1 MLKQNKQPKLAR
13 KLGLVVGLSAMLAIT
28 ANTSF
33 AENEIG
39 LDLNS
44 GRGGEAQRVDD
55 GTEFRVCADQDLMPL
70 SNSKMEGFENKIA
83 EVIANDLGKKLTYQF
98 WYDRQGFLRN
108 TLNAKRCDVVMGT
121 TEGNDALRTS
131 KPYYRSGNIF
141 VWRKDSNY
149 NITNWDS
156 PDLKKGFI
164 GVVGQSPATIPM
176 NDHDLI
182 SNARPYRQ
190 QRDLNLPPSYLID
203 DLAKKEIDIAIVW
216 GPIGGYSAKNSK
228 IPMEVRLIPE
238 YESKDP
244 IKQAKGKQFWNIS
257 IGVRKKDKERMDMIN
272 AALDRNK
279 DKIEKILDDYGVPR
293 VPIIEDNSI
302 SKFGQ
307 GKTEQSRGAVVP
319 KTE

>member
-1 MLKQNKQPKLAR
+1 MLKHIKQGSLLA
-13 KLGLVVGLSAMLAIT
+13 GLVTVLAIT

-33 AENEIG
+33 AENDIG

-55 GTEFRVCADQDLMPL
+55 GTEFRVCADQDLMPM
-70 SNSKMEGFENKIA
+70 SNSKQEGFENKIA
-83 EVIANDLGKKLTYQF
+83 EVIAKDLGKKLSYQF

-121 TEGNDALRTS
+121 AQDNDALRTS

-164 GVVGQSPATIPM
+164 GIVGQSPATIPM

-182 SNARPYRQ
+182 GNARPYRQ
-190 QRDLNLPPSYLID
+190 QRDLNLPPSYLTWPRKISMWLLFG
-203 DLAKKEIDIAIVW
+203 DLLAVILLKIQQYQWRLDLFQNTKIAIQFKEQKVSNIGTFRWACVKKIKSVW
-216 GPIGGYSAKNSK
+216 I
-228 IPMEVRLIPE
+228 
-238 YESKDP
+238 
-244 IKQAKGKQFWNIS
+244 
-257 IGVRKKDKERMDMIN
+257 
-272 AALDRNK
+272 
-279 DKIEKILDDYGVPR
+279 
-293 VPIIEDNSI
+293 
-302 SKFGQ
+302 
-307 GKTEQSRGAVVP
+307 
-319 KTE
+319 